1 MCLKSEV
8 FAREKVKAFLFFF
21 FTAKTGRIVRRF
33 VLSSLKSSLLCTG

>member
-8 FAREKVKAFLFFF
+8 FAREKVKAFIFF